1 MELDP
6 TRNAT
11 DDDAQAR
18 YEALVV
24 PHLDRLLGFARRRS
38 ASLADAEDAVQ
49 EACARAWLAFGELRD
64 TSRVRPWLYQ
74 ILVSVLA
81 AAAEKA
87 GRRQRLFSLT
97 RLEDAHE
104 ALVGGDG
111 DALFREVVARLTTDA
126 VRRALDTIP
135 QDVAVPLELHAMDG
149 LKYREIAEVIG
160 VPIGT
165 VMSRIH
171 RGRKLLQGALA
182 LDRTA
187 WSIGAVTRDA
197 ATRDAAARRARPGRE

>member
-1 MELDP
+1 MGLDP
-6 TRNAT
+6 TRNAA
-11 DDDAQAR
+11 DNGPQAR
-18 YEALVV
+18 YEALVI
-24 PHLDRLLGFARRRS
+24 PHLDRLLGFARRRT
-38 ASLADAEDAVQ
+38 ASIDDAEDAVQ
-49 EACARAWLAFGELRD
+49 EACARAWFAFGELRD
-64 TSRVRPWLYQ
+64 TGRVRPWLYR
-74 ILVSVLA
+74 ILISVLA

-87 GRRQRLFSLT
+87 DRRQRLFSLT

-111 DALFREVVARLTTDA
+111 DALFREVVARLTGDA
-126 VRRALDTIP
+126 VRRALDAIP
-135 QDVAVPLELHAMDG
+135 QDVAVPLELHVIDG
-149 LKYREIAEVIG
+149 LRYREIAEVLG

-197 ATRDAAARRARPGRE
+197 VTRDAAVRRARPGRD